1 MSRLPMGCG
10 RVKSTLD
17 SSDALV
23 SFPPISDGLPED
35 GVVNTS
41 ATPPTSPDKDRR
53 VPLTRIDALSASAAA
68 AIGRVLPSESGRHVQ
83 TPIFNSAL

>member
-1 MSRLPMGCG
+1 MGCG

-17 SSDALV
+17 GSKALV
-23 SFPPISDGLPED
+23 SFPPISDGFPED

-41 ATPPTSPDKDRR
+41 ATPPTSTVKDRR
-53 VPLTRIDALSASAAA
+53 VPLTKIDAHSASAAA
-68 AIGRVLPSESGRHVQ
+68 ALGRVLPSESGRHVQ